1 MQYHHKSRMLSLSF
15 SAILSMGTTCG
26 FERLK
31 LQGQQTAE
39 GDLVAARRFRQ
50 TLRDGLL
57 KRFKVLIVFAVE
69 TFFAY

>member
-1 MQYHHKSRMLSLSF
+1 MPYHYEIRVLSLSF
-15 SAILSMGTTCG
+15 SAILPMGTTCG

-50 TLRDGLL
+50 TLVMACLNDS
-57 KRFKVLIVFAVE
+57 KCS
-69 TFFAY
+69 